1 MCISSPLGRDP
12 GPYLVVSIVVHVA
25 WEGETWGQG
34 QLSFQHF
41 WFDEFLQVGPAE
53 SPVPLISDMASVHD
67 LTKEVAQVIIGD
79 LRDGKERK
87 ISTQALGWPNVW
99 TEREPQDRVVSEIRN
114 NVLFIQAP
122 LVPSGVGHT
131 WELIKRW
138 RNYIKE

>member
-1 MCISSPLGRDP
+1 
-12 GPYLVVSIVVHVA
+12 
-25 WEGETWGQG
+25 
-34 QLSFQHF
+34 
-41 WFDEFLQVGPAE
+41 
-53 SPVPLISDMASVHD
+53 MASVHD

-87 ISTQALGWPNVW
+87 ISTQASGWPDVW
-99 TEREPQDRVVSEIRN
+99 TEREPQDGVVLEIRN

-122 LVPSGVGHT
+122 LVPSGVGHM